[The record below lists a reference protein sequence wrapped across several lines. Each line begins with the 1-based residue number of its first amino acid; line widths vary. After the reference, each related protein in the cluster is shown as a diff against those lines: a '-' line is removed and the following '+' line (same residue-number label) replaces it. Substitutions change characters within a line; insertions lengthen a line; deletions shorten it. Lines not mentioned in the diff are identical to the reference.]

1 MRIHAQLAM
10 FWLLVLGAGLM
21 LEGCAESTTSGPT
34 FEVSFEP
41 PPRGPRME
49 PPPPGGPPT
58 RVELYLVNDCG
69 TVTRG
74 TRTVAALATA
84 TIMRDEPG
92 GAFPSEI
99 PFGDFGLYGVAQ
111 DDNCA
116 VVAANCVPVS
126 IDEST
131 RSLAITLSPFFVEGC
146 NAEQFCSPQTG
157 ECGAGAGGA
166 GGTGGF
172 AGTGGCGGAGGNG
185 GFAGV
190 GGFGGV
196 GGVGGVGGPTRVS
209 DGLIALYDFDENGG
223 STVFDQSG
231 FAPALDLTIENTG
244 SVTWSEGYLSIDS
257 GTTLQS
263 AEPATKLFSAV
274 ATANA
279 ITMEAWVR
287 PSTLVAVGTPPDR
300 LISMSNGSSAR
311 NFLLGQDAT
320 EYAARYRTED
330 SDNNGNPTFYSSVA
344 TASLNLTHVVF
355 THAADGSE
363 VFYID
368 GARDRTNARPG
379 GTGNWVSTYPLVV
392 ANEIGGG
399 REWLGELH
407 LIAIYDRALTA
418 DEVQQNFDVGP

>member
-1 MRIHAQLAM
+1 MRIHAQLAV

-41 PPRGPRME
+41 PPPGPRTGT
-49 PPPPGGPPT
+49 PPPGGPPT
-58 RVELYLVNDCG
+58 RVELYLVDDCSA
-69 TVTRG
+69 VTRG
-74 TRTVAALATA
+74 TRTVAALAMA
-84 TIMRDEPG
+84 TIVRDEPG

-116 VVAANCVPVS
+116 VVAADCVPVS

-146 NAEQFCSPQTG
+146 DAEQFCSPQTG
-157 ECGAGAGGA
+157 ECG
-166 GGTGGF
+166 T
-172 AGTGGCGGAGGNG
+172 
-185 GFAGV
+185 
-190 GGFGGV
+190 GGV
-196 GGVGGVGGPTRVS
+196 GGPTPTRVS

-244 SVTWSEGYLSIDS
+244 NVTWSEGYLSIES

-263 AEPATKLFSAV
+263 AEAATKLFSAV

-300 LISMSNGSSAR
+300 LISMSNGSSNR

-320 EYAARYRTED
+320 EYAARYRTEN

-368 GARDRTNARPG
+368 GAENATNARPG